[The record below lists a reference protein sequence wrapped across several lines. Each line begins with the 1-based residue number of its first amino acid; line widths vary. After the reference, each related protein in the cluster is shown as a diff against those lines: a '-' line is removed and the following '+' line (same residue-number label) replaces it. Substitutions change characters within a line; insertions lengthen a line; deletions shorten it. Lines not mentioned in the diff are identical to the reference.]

1 MAAWCFAKAAV
12 VMVSV
17 SLPCLGHPEYCWC
30 PGGWH
35 LGADSEY
42 LGGQCSSDHPAEP
55 MSPRQLPHKCVDTA
69 LLSST
74 QSLFLLHILS
84 QEETLQQLYFSL
96 PPEDTKMTP
105 NCFQASV
112 LVIL

>member
-1 MAAWCFAKAAV
+1 
-12 VMVSV
+12 
-17 SLPCLGHPEYCWC
+17 
-30 PGGWH
+30 
-35 LGADSEY
+35 
-42 LGGQCSSDHPAEP
+42 